1 MMQIDY
7 SALALDIIITW
18 SIGLGVPFIVR
29 NLNKKAF
36 EKKSAIIL
44 TIVWWFIQFSFYST
58 VVGTQGSHTVLTL
71 VSLFGYFILKREPRM
86 RSRVSKNEVSSR
98 LDIAA
103 FKADEKKIPVEGFDA
118 NDDLAIRRRNIIEN
132 GDHKK

>member
-1 MMQIDY
+1 
-7 SALALDIIITW
+7 
-18 SIGLGVPFIVR
+18 
-29 NLNKKAF
+29 
-36 EKKSAIIL
+36 
-44 TIVWWFIQFSFYST
+44 
-58 VVGTQGSHTVLTL
+58 
-71 VSLFGYFILKREPRM
+71 
-86 RSRVSKNEVSSR
+86 